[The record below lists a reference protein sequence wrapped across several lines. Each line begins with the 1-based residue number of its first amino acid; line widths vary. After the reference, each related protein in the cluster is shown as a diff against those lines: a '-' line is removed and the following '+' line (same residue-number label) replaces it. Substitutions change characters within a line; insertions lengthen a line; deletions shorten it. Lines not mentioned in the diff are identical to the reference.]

1 METWP
6 DIFFDTARGDLN
18 KYMVALFFVAWI
30 FIGNFI
36 ILNLFISVLL
46 DSYLEENDE
55 EEDKLSKEKAL
66 EVKLQRKLEKK
77 KHRQR
82 KIVLMIKNRKV

>member
-1 METWP
+1 MEKWP
-6 DIFFDTARGDLN
+6 KIFFDTAQGELN
-18 KYMVALFFVAWI
+18 KHMVALFFIAWI

-55 EEDKLSKEKAL
+55 LEDKISKEEA
-66 EVKLQRKLEKK
+66 
-77 KHRQR
+77 
-82 KIVLMIKNRKV
+82 